1 MRSANRYDN
10 VKRAIDVVAGS
21 LLLVLSLPI
30 QAVIALVIRIQL
42 GSPILFRQDRPG
54 RNGELFELIKFRSMR
69 QPRPGE
75 GIESDGARIVP
86 LGKRLRSLSLDELP
100 TLLNVVRGEMSLVG
114 PRPLLV
120 PYLDRYTLEQARRHE
135 VRPGIT
141 GLAQVSG
148 RNALSWEEKF
158 RLDVEYVDSRSLKLD
173 IQILL
178 RTLAPVLGRHGIN
191 EDGSES
197 MTEFKGADNGA

>member
-1 MRSANRYDN
+1 MKSAKRYDN

-54 RNGELFELIKFRSMR
+54 RDGKIFRLMKFRTMR
-69 QPRPGE
+69 HPRLNE
-75 GIESDGARIVP
+75 GQESDGARIVP

-120 PYLDRYTLEQARRHE
+120 PYLDRYTTEQARRHE

-158 RLDVEYVDSRSLKLD
+158 RLDVEYVDSRSLNLD
-173 IQILL
+173 FQILL
-178 RTLAPVLGRHGIN
+178 RTLAPVLRRRGIN
-191 EDGSES
+191 ADGIST
-197 MTEFKGADNGA
+197 MAEFKGSNDDS